1 MAIHETVHRCLSII
15 RKLQLNQK
23 VSTTQL
29 SEELGVSI
37 RTIQKDI
44 NERLRAFPIETDRR
58 GWYWMSESR
67 LDRSSLLDDE
77 EEVILMLALDMLDE
91 SDNISKYSRSI
102 MQKLLD
108 SRNVNP
114 FFIKQR
120 EFEKIDIDS
129 QLVNALEEA
138 IAIRCIVEINTQG
151 RCLELAPYKIVNFDG
166 IWYLYAQDRRDY
178 RIRTWLLSDIRNVK
192 KLDKYHDVSHESV
205 EKALDNTHTAW
216 FEDGGN
222 FEVTVKIYPEIS
234 EYFRLRKHLSSQE
247 ILKEFD
253 DGSLLVSFDISTDE
267 DVDNL
272 IKSWLPHIEVIS
284 PEKFKNRIIDEL
296 QNYIEKITT
305 NDSVR

>member
-1 MAIHETVHRCLSII
+1 
-15 RKLQLNQK
+15 
-23 VSTTQL
+23 
-29 SEELGVSI
+29 
-37 RTIQKDI
+37 
-44 NERLRAFPIETDRR
+44 
-58 GWYWMSESR
+58 
-67 LDRSSLLDDE
+67 
-77 EEVILMLALDMLDE
+77 
-91 SDNISKYSRSI
+91 
-102 MQKLLD
+102 
-108 SRNVNP
+108 
-114 FFIKQR
+114 
-120 EFEKIDIDS
+120 
-129 QLVNALEEA
+129 
-138 IAIRCIVEINTQG
+138 
-151 RCLELAPYKIVNFDG
+151 LELAPYKIVNFDG